1 MLHRRWPR
9 WIGLFIGLMVIAG
22 GLMGVEP
29 APVTL
34 AASPGCVTVYTNT
47 NYTGTS
53 GTLCAGTYDS
63 TTLNSQGLFLTVSSF
78 QLGANT
84 SITLCAYAD
93 CSHVPM
99 ISFTSDVPNLGSY
112 TCGATPYCGATWD
125 NANRWII
132 VEPVVGSLP
141 DLETRSER
149 INSLAPYYAGQVIS
163 VCAQARNYDVGA
175 AGASAIGFWVATTT
189 TQTPID
195 PNLKGLLAVPPLPS
209 NGNAI
214 IECTSMTIPANL
226 VPGAYRIVVESD
238 TNRQVA
244 ESNETDN
251 IYMLPLTISAP
262 PSPTATATNT
272 PTATAT
278 NTPTNTATN
287 TPTNTATNT
296 PVLDSLTITIRP
308 GWQIIALP
316 LVTANTFIE
325 AALSPIAG
333 SYDQAYAADR
343 TLSTIGPTTG
353 LWVHGTQ
360 ATSLTIKGR
369 YPANA
374 TLRLAQGWNLVG
386 FPIRYARPPTEILAT
401 LGTTFDQV
409 LSYPATGWQT
419 YLPAGGAGN
428 TLNQIEPGQGYW
440 IHMTE
445 AATLTI
451 TNP

>member
-1 MLHRRWPR
+1 
-9 WIGLFIGLMVIAG
+9 
-22 GLMGVEP
+22 MG
-29 APVTL
+29 
-34 AASPGCVTVYTNT
+34 S
-47 NYTGTS
+47 
-53 GTLCAGTYDS
+53 
-63 TTLNSQGLFLTVSSF
+63 
-78 QLGANT
+78 
-84 SITLCAYAD
+84 
-93 CSHVPM
+93 
-99 ISFTSDVPNLGSY
+99 SFTSVRAARSRHTHLSALILALVVVTALGLVQTRGEAAPALVAQSGCQTGETLLVPFSGGPTSARTTRSYSGAPISLVVSGVGQAAGGQYSDAFYLYADANNRPFTPQHSTLQYNWVLWINDQHAENFISGKQIPAYRADHVYTFTVSVPVGILSFGIGDVGTSDNVGSY
-112 TCGATPYCGATWD
+112 T
-125 NANRWII
+125 
-132 VEPVVGSLP
+132 V
-141 DLETRSER
+141 DLCQGMA
-149 INSLAPYYAGQVIS
+149 L
-163 VCAQARNYDVGA
+163 
-175 AGASAIGFWVATTT
+175 
-189 TQTPID
+189 
-195 PNLKGLLAVPPLPS
+195 
-209 NGNAI
+209 
-214 IECTSMTIPANL
+214 
-226 VPGAYRIVVESD
+226 SD
-238 TNRQVA
+238 T
-244 ESNETDN
+244 
-251 IYMLPLTISAP
+251 
-262 PSPTATATNT
+262 PTATSTPTSTATNT
-272 PTATAT
+272 PTSTAT
-278 NTPTNTATN
+278 NTPTSTTTN
-287 TPTNTATNT
+287 TPTATTTNT
-296 PVLDSLTITIRP
+296 PVLESLTITIRP
-308 GWQIIALP
+308 GWQIIAMP

-360 ATSLTIKGR
+360 ATSLTVMGR